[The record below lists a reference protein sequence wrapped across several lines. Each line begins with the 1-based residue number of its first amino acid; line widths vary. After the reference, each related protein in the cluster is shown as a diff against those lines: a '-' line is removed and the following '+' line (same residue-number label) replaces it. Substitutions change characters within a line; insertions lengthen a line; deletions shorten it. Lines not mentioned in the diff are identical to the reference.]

1 MLTFGKTISCDIRS
15 ERVKAILFGMMALL
29 VALPA
34 SAQVGHEPA
43 TSPYT
48 DLEYNQ
54 EITPMFGYVR
64 ARHDPAGVAPQ
75 SFPAF
80 GLRYEWTLTGP
91 LALSSDLIGGM
102 ATRDVVEPTHPL
114 ATRSQG
120 TERNAIGAFDLA
132 LALNLTGQKSWNHL
146 VPQVRAGVGF
156 VHSAAQDDSSGFAF
170 GTPFAFSVGGGVKYV
185 LGGRMQLRADV
196 TDRIFKLAYP
206 DAYYRTTSD
215 NTAVLDASTP
225 RSFYTHHTALT
236 VGVSYLFAR

>member
-1 MLTFGKTISCDIRS
+1 MQPFGTIPVTFRS
-15 ERVKAILFGMMALL
+15 TRVKAILFGMMALL

-34 SAQVGHEPA
+34 SAQVGHDPES
-43 TSPYT
+43 SPYS

-64 ARHDPAGVAPQ
+64 TRHDPAGVAPQ
-75 SFPAF
+75 NYPVL

-91 LALSSDLIGGM
+91 LAISSDLIGGM
-102 ATRDVVEPTHPL
+102 STRDVIEPTHPV
-114 ATRSQG
+114 ATRSKG
-120 TERNAIGAFDLA
+120 TERNAIGAFDVA
-132 LALNLTGQKSWNHL
+132 LALNLTGQKSWHHL
-146 VPQVRAGVGF
+146 VPQLRGGIGF
-156 VHSAAQDDSSGFAF
+156 VSSKAQDDSSGFAF
-170 GTPFAFSVGGGVKYV
+170 GTPFAFSIGGGVKYV
-185 LGGRMQLRADV
+185 VGGRLQLRADV